1 MNYDERLQ
9 HVSVMG
15 AAGKMGSGILLLTAV
30 EMADLSLKPENK
42 GKAFVL
48 NAIDL
53 SDEGLAG
60 LMDYLR
66 AQVQKIAEKKT
77 VWLRSIYADRDDLIE
92 NYHIIDQYIN
102 DVMRIVRPTTAMEV
116 AYKSSLVFEAVSEN
130 KDLKVKLLKQ
140 IDQNNPNKTWFFT
153 NTSSVP
159 IHSIEDEAGLNGRIL
174 GFHFYNPPA
183 VQKLVEL
190 IVTANTLPEAST
202 FANNYAKALGKVVV
216 PSNDFAGFIGNGH
229 FMRDALHGINE
240 ALELASM
247 RPLTE
252 AIYMMNKISQ
262 DFLVRPMGIF
272 QLIDYVGVDV
282 VQFIMKV
289 MNPHLPDEDL
299 HSDLLDT
306 MMEQGIKGGQHSSGA
321 QKDGFLKYEK
331 GAPTAVYDVEKKT
344 YVDIASFAASC
355 DEALGKLP
363 ESFIPWKGAVKIKDK
378 DTHFGPYFAA
388 FKNMDTL
395 GSKLAL
401 RYGKRSDAIGRKL
414 VADKV
419 ANNEQDVNTVMLT
432 GFFHAYGPI
441 NNYFND

>member
-30 EMADLSLKPENK
+30 EMADLSLKPGNK
-42 GKAFVL
+42 GKSFVL

-66 AQVQKIAEKKT
+66 AQVLKVAEKKT
-77 VWLRSIYADRDDLIE
+77 VWLRSVYADRDDLIE
-92 NYHIIDQYIN
+92 NYDIIEQYIN

-116 AYKSSLVFEAVSEN
+116 AYRSTLVFEAVSEN

-140 IDQNNPNKTWFFT
+140 IDQNNPHKTWFFT

-159 IHSIEDEAGLNGRIL
+159 IHIVEEEAGLQGRIL

-190 IVTANTLPEAST
+190 IVTSNTAAET
-202 FANNYAKALGKVVV
+202 RQFALDYAKALGKVVV

-240 ALELASM
+240 ALELAKS
-247 RPLTE
+247 RPLPE
-252 AIYMMNKISQ
+252 AIYMINKVSQ

-289 MNPHLPDEDL
+289 MNPYLYNEDL
-299 HSDLLDT
+299 HSDLLDK
-306 MMEQGIKGGQHSSGA
+306 MMELGVKGGQHSSGA
-321 QKDGFLKYEK
+321 QKDGFLKYDK
-331 GAPTAVYDVEKKT
+331 GAVVSVYDPEKQT
-344 YVDIASFAASC
+344 YVNVADFQAGC
-355 DEALGKLP
+355 DDYLGKLP
-363 ESFIPWKGAVKIKDK
+363 DSFVPWKNAVKIKDK
-378 DTHFGPYFAA
+378 DAHFGPYFAA
-388 FKNMDTL
+388 MKGMNTP
-395 GSKLAL
+395 GAKLAL
-401 RYGKRSDAIGRKL
+401 RYGQNSNAIGRKL

-441 NNYFND
+441 NQYFS